1 MTNNINYIDKT
12 NRKTY
17 TFSDIE
23 IRSYEISLIEE
34 LRKLNASQSDINL
47 ISIEMIQNAILVKA
61 DPKDVAWALIQ

>member
-1 MTNNINYIDKT
+1 MTNNINYIDKI
-12 NRKTY
+12 NRKIY

>member
-1 MTNNINYIDKT
+1 MTNNINYIDKI
-12 NRKTY
+12 NRKIY

-34 LRKLNASQSDINL
+34 LRKINASQSDINL